1 MGGSATSPLRSRGS
15 PDKGTEAKLAHKGV
29 RLPRHA
35 CVLGGPY
42 TRDKSKRG
50 AQKGGIATSPL
61 RSRGSPNKEK
71 EAKVAHK
78 GAVVLCHPCVLG
90 SPQTRGQRQ
99 RWPRSGHK
107 CYITTAFSGVPKQ
120 GDKGKGGREV
130 GTSATSALCS
140 RGSRNKGTKAK
151 VAHKW
156 GEVLHHPCVLGVPG
170 QGDKGKASP
179 QGGSTAMSRLRS
191 RGPLYKGQKQTW
203 PTKGRNSYI
212 TTAISGVPK
221 QGERGKSGPQGGG
234 SAMPSLR
241 SRESPNK
248 GTKARVAQKWAQV
261 LHHHCILRG
270 PETRGQSQ
278 RWPTRGR
285 KCYITPAV
293 LGVPK
298 QRDKVKSGPP
308 KGRKCYITPAFLG
321 VPNYG
326 TKLKVAPKWA
336 EMGRHPCVL
345 GGPQTRGQSQRWPT
359 SGTSATSPLCS
370 RGSPNKGS
378 KGKLAHKGVQVLR
391 HPGVLRS
398 PHKTGTTSKVAH
410 KWAEVLHHPCSLG
423 GPQTRGQ
430 SQR

>member
-1 MGGSATSPLRSRGS
+1 MGTSATSPLHSPGS
-15 PDKGTEAKLAHKGV
+15 SNKGTKSKVDHKWAQV
-29 RLPRHA
+29 LHHP
-35 CVLGGPY
+35 CVLGGP
-42 TRDKSKRG
+42 
-50 AQKGGIATSPL
+50 
-61 RSRGSPNKEK
+61 E
-71 EAKVAHK
+71 
-78 GAVVLCHPCVLG
+78 
-90 SPQTRGQRQ
+90 TRGQRQ
-99 RWPRSGHK
+99 RWPTSGEK
-107 CYITTAFSGVPKQ
+107 CYITPAFSGVP
-120 GDKGKGGREV
+120 R
-130 GTSATSALCS
+130 
-140 RGSRNKGTKAK
+140 
-151 VAHKW
+151 
-156 GEVLHHPCVLGVPG
+156 

-179 QGGSTAMSRLRS
+179 QGGTTATSRLRS
-191 RGPLYKGQKQTW
+191 RRPLYKGQKQTW

-248 GTKARVAQKWAQV
+248 GTKAKVAQKWAQV

-270 PETRGQSQ
+270 PETRGQ
-278 RWPTRGR
+278 RGR

-326 TKLKVAPKWA
+326 TKLKVAPRWA

-359 SGTSATSPLCS
+359 SGTSATSTLCS

-410 KWAEVLHHPCSLG
+410 KWAEVLHHPCVLG

-430 SQR
+430 SQRWPRSERMCYITPAF